1 MRHRLLAAA
10 TLPIWLGIFAMTLL
24 LAACPG
30 GNSGG
35 Y

>member
-1 MRHRLLAAA
+1 MRHRSFAPW
-10 TLPIWLGIFAMTLL
+10 TLPIWLAIIAMTLL

-30 GNSGG
+30 GSSGG